1 MFNRNEHMECS
12 RDQLEKVSKT
22 TSNIIVAFDDNS
34 NGEMCEKGRN
44 VEMVQ
49 INDSDDE
56 FENQEKIMLSK

>member
-44 VEMVQ
+44 VEMV
-49 INDSDDE
+49 
-56 FENQEKIMLSK
+56 